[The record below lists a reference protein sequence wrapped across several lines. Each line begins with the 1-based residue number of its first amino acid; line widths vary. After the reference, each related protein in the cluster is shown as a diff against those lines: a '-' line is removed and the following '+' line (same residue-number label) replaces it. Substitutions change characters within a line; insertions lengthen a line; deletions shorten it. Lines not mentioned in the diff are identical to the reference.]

1 MSSAEIASTTPMNA
15 LHIECRCH
23 TASNTRTM
31 TSSSVSALRVLAGQH
46 GQAADTPI
54 ANLVLLFIFY
64 PLVTPACGLQQLFII
79 DPGNDF
85 TEISLL
91 RM

>member
-1 MSSAEIASTTPMNA
+1 
-15 LHIECRCH
+15 
-23 TASNTRTM
+23 
-31 TSSSVSALRVLAGQH
+31 
-46 GQAADTPI
+46 

-79 DPGNDF
+79 DPENDF